1 MPTFAMWLVGL
12 GILICM
18 ALCNIGIIAVAFR
31 KHWTWGLLCLAVSL
45 IAWPVLLAQVS

>member
-1 MPTFAMWLVGL
+1 MLAFAIWLIGL
-12 GILICM
+12 GILIGM

-31 KHWTWGLLCLAVSL
+31 KHWTWGVLCLAASM